1 VKDDLN
7 KAERE
12 WAQRRLFTP
21 KPRRLGRWLWLL
33 LLPLLVV
40 LLYWLGDGQGAD
52 VLTLPPF

>member
-1 VKDDLN
+1 MKDDLN

-40 LLYWLGDGQGAD
+40 LLYWLADGASVNGIG
-52 VLTLPPF
+52 LPPI